1 MKVLAPRI
9 LWHLALAVLL
19 VTSGTAQNRKQ
30 TKRRPPTSRHPL
42 TAREIARRSL
52 PSVVVLISRVANG
65 KAVTL
70 GSGFFVT
77 SRIIATNQ
85 HVIKDASRVTAR
97 LLNGN
102 KNEYEIN
109 GSVAIDEENDLALL
123 QIETG
128 VEPDL
133 ERYLDPVAKPLPLAK
148 SNRTQ
153 IGDEVYVVGNPEGLE
168 GTFSQGIISAFRG
181 TDYIQL
187 TAPISH
193 GSSGGPVLNKYG
205 EVIGVAVGAI
215 EEGQN
220 LNFAIPVSKL
230 AQLMNRKNDNV
241 TRLTPSMPSTAGSEW
256 QLVASG
262 NGEDYYFNRDR
273 ITQTLEHT
281 FLVWIKSV
289 PTESQEGR
297 VVRKGLIDLLDAA
310 KVIRAYD
317 VSYRMQQLEFDCGRQ
332 RIRHLD
338 DAYYDKEGEL
348 LHRVNIFSLPEDI
361 RIQMTGWD
369 SVLPESVGEAQ
380 LNFVCKVN

>member
-1 MKVLAPRI
+1 VIAAP
-9 LWHLALAVLL
+9 LN
-19 VTSGTAQNRKQ
+19 AQRPRAPKQ
-30 TKRRPPTSRHPL
+30 TNQQSAL
-42 TAREIARRSL
+42 TAREIAKKVI
-52 PSVVVLISRVANG
+52 PSVVLLVTKDAQG
-65 KAVTL
+65 KPTKL
-70 GSGFFVT
+70 GSGFFVDRHT
-77 SRIIATNQ
+77 VVTNY
-85 HVIKDASRVTAR
+85 HVIKGASSAYAKP
-97 LLNGN
+97 GN
-102 KNEYEIN
+102 VDYEDEVLGTI
-109 GSVAIDEENDLALL
+109 GIDYENDLALL
-123 QIETG
+123 KIDTFSAGLVTDQRG
-128 VEPDL
+128 LP
-133 ERYLDPVAKPLPLAK
+133 YGPWHPPLALAK
-148 SNRTQ
+148 KHRPE

-168 GTFSQGIISAFRG
+168 GTFSPGIVSALRG
-181 TDYIQL
+181 DDYIQI

-215 EEGQN
+215 EKGQN

-230 AQLMNRKNDNV
+230 AQLLNRKKDSV
-241 TRLTPSMPSTAGSEW
+241 TRLTPLMPSTAGSGW
-256 QLVASG
+256 QVVTSSA
-262 NGEDYYFNRDR
+262 GEDYYFNRDR
-273 ITQTLEHT
+273 ITPTLEHT
-281 FLVWIKSV
+281 FLVWIKTV
-289 PTESQEGR
+289 PTQSQEGR

-310 KVIRAYD
+310 KVVRAYD